1 MDSFI
6 KLSDIDLLDGVQ
18 FENLIYKLLVN
29 MGFDVETTKTT
40 GDGGIDLVAYN
51 KQPIIKGKYII
62 QCKRWSSSV
71 GEPILRDLYGAM
83 THERASKG
91 ILITSGTFTQ
101 SAIKFVEGKPLEL
114 IDRGQLEDLLLEY
127 GLVNDNNNLSI
138 ESSKTYKSDDDYFQE
153 GYAKCV
159 YMESNDYEDKWI
171 QDGSWT
177 KINVLPDGLGLSN
190 KRKDGKG
197 FLSGGLY
204 HLKYR
209 EVMQDGEPNAILRG
223 YKMKGSATRLLKV
236 IVHHPYNA
244 RYPNRGE
251 KKVFIF
257 EASYNICDELVEKI
271 GNYIRGVGNGVGN
284 KNCFVATVVYESNE
298 CIQVNKLRQWR
309 DNYLC
314 HYTLG
319 RIFIKF
325 YYKYGEGLSIIVDK
339 HPFIKRYIKKILD
352 NFVSRL

>member
-159 YMESNDYEDKWI
+159 YVESSTYEAE
-171 QDGSWT
+171 SWWKSKT
-177 KINVLPDGLGLSN
+177 WGKIEVSPDTLCFKGLMPAT
-190 KRKDGKG
+190 
-197 FLSGGLY
+197 GGILGN
-204 HLKYR
+204 LKYLG
-209 EVMQDGEPNAILRG
+209 VQQDNEPNSLLRG
-223 YKMKGSATRLLKV
+223 YKLKGSATRLIKITIL
-236 IVHHPYNA
+236 HPLH
-244 RYPNRGE
+244 E
-251 KKVFIF
+251 KERKVFIF
-257 EASYNICDELVEKI
+257 EASYNICDELIEKI
-271 GNYIRGVGNGVGN
+271 GNYIRGVSNGVGN